1 MSYGTKAPT
10 ASLSHNIAY
19 PHLSLISRA
28 ITYRIGDQDDQTEA
42 QRIFRHLEP
51 VLVRPRKISYQ

>member
-1 MSYGTKAPT
+1 MSYETKALTT
-10 ASLSHNIAY
+10 ALVHIITN
-19 PHLSLISRA
+19 PHLSLISGA

-42 QRIFRHLEP
+42 QRVFRHLEP